1 MTLAEL
7 LIAGAIAGSSCCASM
22 QVWGQAAQ
30 TARSARD
37 LTDASALLER
47 HWLASRRW
55 LAAAPITEICAL
67 EAESLGEALQQ
78 SLPLAAGLQRS
89 LQTSDD
95 NPGLWLAL
103 EHLTSGLKRRQLITA
118 SGLGGC
124 SAKAAR
130 LNPEPLNPEPSN
142 AQHRSAPTL
151 ELPS

>member
-7 LIAGAIAGSSCCASM
+7 LIAGAIAGSSCCASV
-22 QVWGQAAQ
+22 QVWGQAAKS
-30 TARSARD
+30 ARSARD

-55 LAAAPITEICAL
+55 LAAAPMTEICAL
-67 EAESLGEALQQ
+67 EAESLDEALDQ

-89 LQTSDD
+89 LQANDD
-95 NPGLWLAL
+95 DLELWLVL
-103 EHLTSGLKRRQLITA
+103 EHLTSGLERRQLITA

-124 SAKAAR
+124 TDNAEPLK
-130 LNPEPLNPEPSN
+130 PEPLNPEPSN
-142 AQHRSAPTL
+142 TEHRSVPTL

>member
-7 LIAGAIAGSSCCASM
+7 LIAGAIAGSSCCASL
-22 QVWGQAAQ
+22 QVWAQAAQ

-55 LAAAPITEICAL
+55 LAAAPTTEICAL
-67 EAESLGEALQQ
+67 DAEALGEALEQ
-78 SLPLAAGLQRS
+78 SLGLASDLRRS

-95 NPGLWLAL
+95 GLGLWLVL
-103 EHLTSGLKRRQLITA
+103 EHPASGLERRQLVTA

-124 SAKAAR
+124 SDNAE
-130 LNPEPLNPEPSN
+130 LTNPEPLNPE
-142 AQHRSAPTL
+142 QLSAPTL
-151 ELPS
+151 ELP

>member
-7 LIAGAIAGSSCCASM
+7 LIAGAIAGSSCCASV

-30 TARSARD
+30 SARSASD

-55 LAAAPITEICAL
+55 LAAAPMTEICAL
-67 EAESLGEALQQ
+67 EAESLDEALQQ

-95 NPGLWLAL
+95 NPGLWLVL
-103 EHLTSGLKRRQLITA
+103 EHLTSGLERRQLITA
-118 SGLGGC
+118 AGLGC
-124 SAKAAR
+124 CTDNAEPLK
-130 LNPEPLNPEPSN
+130 PVPLNPAPSTTE
-142 AQHRSAPTL
+142 HRSAPTL

>member
-55 LAAAPITEICAL
+55 LAAAPKTEICAL
-67 EAESLGEALQQ
+67 EAEALGEALEQ
-78 SLPLAAGLQRS
+78 SLGLASDLRRS
-89 LQTSDD
+89 LQASEDGL
-95 NPGLWLAL
+95 GLWLVL
-103 EHLTSGLKRRQLITA
+103 EHTASGLERRQLVTA

-124 SAKAAR
+124 TA
-130 LNPEPLNPEPSN
+130 NPEQL
-142 AQHRSAPTL
+142 SASTL

>member
-37 LTDASALLER
+37 LTEATALLER

-55 LAAAPITEICAL
+55 LTAAPTTEICAL
-67 EAESLGEALQQ
+67 DAEALGEALEQ
-78 SLPLAAGLQRS
+78 SLPLASDLERS
-89 LQTSDD
+89 LQADD
-95 NPGLWLAL
+95 HNSSFWLVL
-103 EHLTSGLKRRQLITA
+103 EHPASGLERRQLVTA

-124 SAKAAR
+124 TA
-130 LNPEPLNPEPSN
+130 NPEQL
-142 AQHRSAPTL
+142 SAPTL

>member
-55 LAAAPITEICAL
+55 LAAAPKTEICAL
-67 EAESLGEALQQ
+67 EAEALGEALEQ
-78 SLPLAAGLQRS
+78 SLGLASDLRRS
-89 LQTSDD
+89 LQASEDGL
-95 NPGLWLAL
+95 GLWLVL
-103 EHLTSGLKRRQLITA
+103 EHPVSGLERRQLMTA

-124 SAKAAR
+124 SDNAEPT
-130 LNPEPLNPEPSN
+130 NPEPLNPE
-142 AQHRSAPTL
+142 QLSAPTL
-151 ELPS
+151 ELP

>member
-7 LIAGAIAGSSCCASM
+7 LIAGAIAGSSCCASV

-55 LAAAPITEICAL
+55 LAAAPMTEICTL
-67 EAESLGEALQQ
+67 EAEALGEALEQ
-78 SLPLAAGLQRS
+78 SLPLAADLQRS
-89 LQTSDD
+89 LQASDD
-95 NPGLWLAL
+95 DLGLWLLL
-103 EHLTSGLKRRQLITA
+103 EHPVSGLKRRQLITA
-118 SGLGGC
+118 AGLGGC
-124 SAKAAR
+124 TPH
-130 LNPEPLNPEPSN
+130 PEPNN
-142 AQHRSAPTL
+142 AEYRSASTL

>member
-7 LIAGAIAGSSCCASM
+7 LIAGTIAGSSCCASL
-22 QVWGQAAQ
+22 QVWAQAAQ

-55 LAAAPITEICAL
+55 LAAAPTTEICAL
-67 EAESLGEALQQ
+67 DAEALGEALEQ
-78 SLPLAAGLQRS
+78 SLGLASELRRS

-95 NPGLWLAL
+95 GLGLWLVL
-103 EHLTSGLKRRQLITA
+103 EHPASGLERRQLVTA

-124 SAKAAR
+124 SD
-130 LNPEPLNPEPSN
+130 NPEPINPEPTN
-142 AQHRSAPTL
+142 PEQLSATPL
-151 ELPS
+151 ELP

>member
-37 LTDASALLER
+37 LTEATALLER

-55 LAAAPITEICAL
+55 LAAAPTTEICAL
-67 EAESLGEALQQ
+67 DAEALGEALEQ
-78 SLPLAAGLQRS
+78 SLTLATDLRRS
-89 LQTSDD
+89 LQASEDGL
-95 NPGLWLAL
+95 GLWLVL
-103 EHLTSGLKRRQLITA
+103 EHPASGLERRQLMTA

-124 SAKAAR
+124 SDNAEPT
-130 LNPEPLNPEPSN
+130 NPEPRHTEDL
-142 AQHRSAPTL
+142 SAPTL

>member
-7 LIAGAIAGSSCCASM
+7 LIAGAIAGSSCCASV

-37 LTDASALLER
+37 LTDASVLLER

-55 LAAAPITEICAL
+55 LAAAPMTEICTL
-67 EAESLGEALQQ
+67 EAEALGEALEQ

-89 LQTSDD
+89 LQANDD
-95 NPGLWLAL
+95 NPGLWLVL
-103 EHLTSGLKRRQLITA
+103 EHPTSGLKRRQLITA
-118 SGLGGC
+118 AGLGGC
-124 SAKAAR
+124 TS
-130 LNPEPLNPEPSN
+130 NPEPNNAEPNN
-142 AQHRSAPTL
+142 AEHRSAPNL

>member
-7 LIAGAIAGSSCCASM
+7 LIAGAIAGSSCCATV

-55 LAAAPITEICAL
+55 LAAAPMTEICAL
-67 EAESLGEALQQ
+67 EAESLGDALEQ
-78 SLPLAAGLQRS
+78 SLPLATDLQRS
-89 LQTSDD
+89 LQASDD
-95 NPGLWLAL
+95 DLGLWLVLA
-103 EHLTSGLKRRQLITA
+103 HPASGLERRQLITA
-118 SGLGGC
+118 ADLGRC
-124 SAKAAR
+124 TDNAEPIK
-130 LNPEPLNPEPSN
+130 PEPLNPEPSN
-142 AQHRSAPTL
+142 TEHRSAPTQ

>member
-37 LTDASALLER
+37 LTEATALLER

-55 LAAAPITEICAL
+55 LAAAPTTEICAL
-67 EAESLGEALQQ
+67 DAEALGEALEQ
-78 SLPLAAGLQRS
+78 SLALATDLRRS
-89 LQTSDD
+89 LQASEDGL
-95 NPGLWLAL
+95 GLWLVL
-103 EHLTSGLKRRQLITA
+103 EHPASGLERRQLVTA

-124 SAKAAR
+124 TA
-130 LNPEPLNPEPSN
+130 NPEQLSE
-142 AQHRSAPTL
+142 PTL

>member
-7 LIAGAIAGSSCCASM
+7 LIAGAIAGSSCCASV
-22 QVWGQAAQ
+22 QVWGQAAKS
-30 TARSARD
+30 ARSARD

-55 LAAAPITEICAL
+55 LAAAPMTEICAL
-67 EAESLGEALQQ
+67 EAESLGEALDQ
-78 SLPLAAGLQRS
+78 SLPLTADLQRS

-95 NPGLWLAL
+95 NPGLWLVL
-103 EHLTSGLKRRQLITA
+103 EHPTSGLERRQLITA

-124 SAKAAR
+124 TTNKKG
-130 LNPEPLNPEPSN
+130 LNPEPNN
-142 AQHRSAPTL
+142 AEHRSATPL

>member
-22 QVWGQAAQ
+22 QVWTLAAQ

-37 LTDASALLER
+37 LTEATALLER

-55 LAAAPITEICAL
+55 LTAAPTTEICAL
-67 EAESLGEALQQ
+67 DAEALGEALEQ
-78 SLPLAAGLQRS
+78 SLPLASDLERS
-89 LQTSDD
+89 LQADD
-95 NPGLWLAL
+95 HNSSFWLVL
-103 EHLTSGLKRRQLITA
+103 EHPASGLERRQLVTA

-124 SAKAAR
+124 TANTEQ
-130 LNPEPLNPEPSN
+130 L
-142 AQHRSAPTL
+142 SAPIL

>member
-7 LIAGAIAGSSCCASM
+7 LIAGAIAGSSCCASL
-22 QVWGQAAQ
+22 QVWAQAAQ

-55 LAAAPITEICAL
+55 LAAAPTTEICAL
-67 EAESLGEALQQ
+67 DGEALGESLEQ
-78 SLPLAAGLQRS
+78 SLGLASDLRRS

-95 NPGLWLAL
+95 GLGLWLVLKHPA
-103 EHLTSGLKRRQLITA
+103 SGLERRQLVTA

-124 SAKAAR
+124 SD
-130 LNPEPLNPEPSN
+130 NPEPINPE
-142 AQHRSAPTL
+142 QLSAPTL
-151 ELPS
+151 ELP

>member
-7 LIAGAIAGSSCCASM
+7 LIAGAIAGSSCCASV
-22 QVWGQAAQ
+22 QVWGQAAKS
-30 TARSARD
+30 ARSARD

-55 LAAAPITEICAL
+55 LAAAPMTEICTL
-67 EAESLGEALQQ
+67 ETERLGEALNQ

-89 LQTSDD
+89 LEANDD
-95 NPGLWLAL
+95 NPGLWLVL
-103 EHLTSGLKRRQLITA
+103 EHLTSGLERRQLITA

-124 SAKAAR
+124 TDNAEA
-130 LNPEPLNPEPSN
+130 LNPVPLNPEPNN
-142 AQHRSAPTL
+142 AEYRSAPPL

>member
-7 LIAGAIAGSSCCASM
+7 LIAGAIAGSSCCASV

-55 LAAAPITEICAL
+55 LAAAPMTEICSL
-67 EAESLGEALQQ
+67 EAESLGDALEQ
-78 SLPLAAGLQRS
+78 SLPLAAGLERS
-89 LQTSDD
+89 LQASDK
-95 NPGLWLAL
+95 NSGLWLVL
-103 EHLTSGLKRRQLITA
+103 EHPTSGLERRQLMTA

-124 SAKAAR
+124 TTKQEQ
-130 LNPEPLNPEPSN
+130 LNPEPNN
-142 AQHRSAPTL
+142 AEHRSTPPL

>member
-7 LIAGAIAGSSCCASM
+7 LIAGTIAGSSCCASL
-22 QVWGQAAQ
+22 QVWAQAAQ

-55 LAAAPITEICAL
+55 LAAAPTTEICAL
-67 EAESLGEALQQ
+67 DAEALGEALEQ
-78 SLPLAAGLQRS
+78 SLGLASELRRS

-95 NPGLWLAL
+95 GLGLWLVL
-103 EHLTSGLKRRQLITA
+103 EHPASGLERRQLVTA

-124 SAKAAR
+124 SD
-130 LNPEPLNPEPSN
+130 NPEPINPEPTN
-142 AQHRSAPTL
+142 PEQLSAPTL
-151 ELPS
+151 ELP